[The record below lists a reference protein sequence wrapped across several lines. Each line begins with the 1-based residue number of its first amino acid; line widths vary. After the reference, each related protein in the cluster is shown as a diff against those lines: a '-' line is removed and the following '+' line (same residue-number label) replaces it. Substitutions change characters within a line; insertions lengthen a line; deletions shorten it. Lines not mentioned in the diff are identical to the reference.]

1 MRWVLDHGGDIAL
14 WGGRKPNQMDPL
26 PEIFGWRIDD
36 EARRAID
43 QILEETV
50 KDPVGPE
57 FMAPPSRQQ
66 KEKS

>member
-1 MRWVLDHGGDIAL
+1 
-14 WGGRKPNQMDPL
+14 MDPL